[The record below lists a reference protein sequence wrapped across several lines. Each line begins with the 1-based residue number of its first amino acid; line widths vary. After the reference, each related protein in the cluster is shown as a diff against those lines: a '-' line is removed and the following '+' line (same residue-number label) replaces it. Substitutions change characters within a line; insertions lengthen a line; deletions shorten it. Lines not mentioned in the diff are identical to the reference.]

1 MTVVNLPKKG
11 TCTRQVPF
19 LFSGNIIKG
28 DFMLNKVNFREY
40 FTVFGFGAVIY
51 SLVEVV
57 TRGYTHWTMTITGGV
72 AFLLIYLINVNMK
85 TNSLILRCLV
95 GCLVITA
102 IEFSVGM
109 LVNRGLHWNVC
120 DYSDEKFNLFGQI
133 CPLFSFLW
141 FLICIPG
148 TILSFILKG
157 QLRKS

>member
-1 MTVVNLPKKG
+1 M
-11 TCTRQVPF
+11 
-19 LFSGNIIKG
+19 IK
-28 DFMLNKVNFREY
+28 LTKAKFREY

-95 GCLVITA
+95 GCVVITA
-102 IEFSVGM
+102 IEFTVGM
-109 LVNRGLHWNVC
+109 IVNRGLHMNVW

-133 CPLFSFLW
+133 CPLFSFMW

-148 TILSFILKG
+148 TALSFMLKR
-157 QLRKS
+157 QLR

>member
-1 MTVVNLPKKG
+1 
-11 TCTRQVPF
+11 
-19 LFSGNIIKG
+19 
-28 DFMLNKVNFREY
+28 MLNKVNFREY
-40 FTVFGFGAVIY
+40 FTVFGFGALIY

-72 AFLLIYLINVNMK
+72 AFLLIYLINVKMK

-109 LVNRGLHWNVC
+109 LVNRGLHWNVW

>member
-1 MTVVNLPKKG
+1 
-11 TCTRQVPF
+11 
-19 LFSGNIIKG
+19 
-28 DFMLNKVNFREY
+28 MLNKVNFCEY

-109 LVNRGLHWNVC
+109 LVNRGLHWNVW

>member
-1 MTVVNLPKKG
+1 
-11 TCTRQVPF
+11 
-19 LFSGNIIKG
+19 
-28 DFMLNKVNFREY
+28 MLNKVNFREY

-95 GCLVITA
+95 GCLVITV

-109 LVNRGLHWNVC
+109 LVNRGLHWNVW